1 VKKKKGS
8 WEKKFPRT
16 FLFSFPF
23 PRTRPAT
30 PYPAGAYPAGYRRA
44 TAGRLRAGAAS
55 AGGML
60 TFNNNLPAA
69 AATARSTWLRSA
81 SQSEGARLESIQAF
95 FGEDQPYCEPR
106 AATPAPLEPTS
117 SSAPAMPARP
127 FRLPVKQVT

>member
-1 VKKKKGS
+1 
-8 WEKKFPRT
+8 
-16 FLFSFPF
+16 
-23 PRTRPAT
+23 
-30 PYPAGAYPAGYRRA
+30 
-44 TAGRLRAGAAS
+44 
-55 AGGML
+55 ML

-69 AATARSTWLRSA
+69 AATARSTSLRSA
-81 SQSEGARLESIQAF
+81 SQSGARLESIQAF